1 MPSNKI
7 IWKFLQKAKEA
18 SEQST
23 FPRQHL
29 GSVLVYGNKII
40 AVGFNTNKTNPKQFI
55 YNKYRSFKE
64 YYSKNNGVL
73 HAEMNALIK
82 ARFLDIDWSKA
93 TLYVYRE
100 LKNGELA
107 LARPCV
113 ACQAYLL
120 EKGVGTV
127 IFTVPDG
134 FRILKLKGDYYE
146 QQ

>member
-1 MPSNKI
+1 MPSNKT

-18 SEQST
+18 STCST

-40 AVGFNTNKTNPKQFI
+40 AIGYNTNKTNPKQFI
-55 YNKYRSFKE
+55 YNKYRGFKK

-73 HAEMNALIK
+73 HAEMNTLIK

-93 TLYVYRE
+93 TLYIYRE

-113 ACQAYLL
+113 ACQMYLL

-127 IFTVPDG
+127 IFTVPNG
-134 FRILKLKGDYYE
+134 YEVLKLKGDYYE